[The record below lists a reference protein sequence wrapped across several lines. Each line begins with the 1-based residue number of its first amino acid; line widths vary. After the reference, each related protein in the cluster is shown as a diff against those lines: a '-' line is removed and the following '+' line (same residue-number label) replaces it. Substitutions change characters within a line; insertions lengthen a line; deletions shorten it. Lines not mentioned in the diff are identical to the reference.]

1 MLHASLRSGR
11 HIPSKLSSRRKLV
24 FFDLTLGDPCLE
36 FLLNLSFLR
45 LPHYKFARA
54 GYDKLPTFIGK
65 RFLFDIFTD
74 ILVDLLG
81 PGRGASNTNLMRLA
95 AVIDEMFE
103 LIQRHRLCERSIV

>member
-45 LPHYKFARA
+45 LPNNKFVRA
-54 GYDKLPTFIGK
+54 GSDKLPTFVGK

-74 ILVDLLG
+74 ILVYLLRS
-81 PGRGASNTNLMRLA
+81 GRGSSNTNLMRLA
-95 AVIDEMFE
+95 AVVDEMFE
-103 LIQRHRLCERSIV
+103 LIQRHRLCESRVI